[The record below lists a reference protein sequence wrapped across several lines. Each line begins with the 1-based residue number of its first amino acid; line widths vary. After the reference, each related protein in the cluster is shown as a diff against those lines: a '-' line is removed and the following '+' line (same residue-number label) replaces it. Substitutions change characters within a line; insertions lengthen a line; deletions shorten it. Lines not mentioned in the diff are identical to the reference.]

1 MQYTGRMVW
10 LCLGLIPLAC
20 LISLLLTAVVIRV
33 SRAFGAFDSGGVA
46 GQVKDALRRVPN
58 TGGIAIF
65 WAIVLPM
72 VIVMWFFHGLDG
84 SAGAAWRTDVSF
96 VPADMGDHVAGLQ
109 RQMPLAFLLLACL
122 AWLHTLGLIDDRRP
136 LGPWVKMVLML
147 VPAVAVPLVSA
158 IWGGERET
166 RLLTLLDVHVGGAWL
181 SIAITALWFIV
192 VTNAMNF
199 MDNMDGLSAGVAGVA
214 ASLFFAAAVLRPQ
227 PQWFVAAVL
236 ALVVGACVGFL
247 FYNAPRKNGAKVF
260 MGDCG
265 SLVLGFILA
274 FLTTRTTYLG
284 EGVHTLP
291 MSVKTYTPTS
301 TIEFPVMSGS
311 WYALLMPLVVL
322 AVPLYDFTSVVVIR
336 LSQGRSPLV
345 GDLQHLSHRLVRRG
359 LSKRAAV
366 LTIWGLTAV
375 TGVSGVLLASASP
388 WQAVLIG
395 AQVVV
400 MLGVIAAFEYASAS
414 REPGA

>member
-1 MQYTGRMVW
+1 MVW

-46 GQVKDALRRVPN
+46 GQVKEAPRRVPN

-72 VIVMWFFHGLDG
+72 LFVMWLFYGLD
-84 SAGAAWRTDVSF
+84 SSESAAWRTDVSF

-109 RQMPLAFLLLACL
+109 RQMPLAFLVLGCL

-147 VPAVAVPLVSA
+147 VPAVAVPMVST

-214 ASLFFAAAVLRPQ
+214 ASLFLAAAVLRPQ

-260 MGDCG
+260 MGDSG

-274 FLTTRTTYLG
+274 FLTTRTTYLPD
-284 EGVHTLP
+284 EAYTFHTP
-291 MSVKTYTPTS
+291 YSVS
-301 TIEFPVMSGS
+301 SGVMSGGA
-311 WYALLMPLVVL
+311 WYALLMPLVIL
-322 AVPLYDFTSVVVIR
+322 AVPLYDFTSVVIIR

-375 TGVSGVLLASASP
+375 TGVSGVLLASATP